1 MKLKKLTLIF
11 TIFIIVINLL
21 RPASFAVTSTES
33 DIQIYSDGAVLMES
47 STGKLL
53 YGKNENEK
61 RKMASTTKIL
71 TAIITIENSTLSD
84 IVTISSKAEGTG
96 GSRLGLHKDD
106 KISVADLLYGLML
119 CSGNDAA
126 VALAEHISGSVGNCY
141 INESK
146 SLQNWFK
153 FKSFCYSSWS

>member
-53 YGKNENEK
+53 YGKNENK
-61 RKMASTTKIL
+61 KLYPASTTKIL
-71 TAIITIENSTLSD
+71 TD
-84 IVTISSKAEGTG
+84 
-96 GSRLGLHKDD
+96 R
-106 KISVADLLYGLML
+106 
-119 CSGNDAA
+119 
-126 VALAEHISGSVGNCY
+126 
-141 INESK
+141 
-146 SLQNWFK
+146 
-153 FKSFCYSSWS
+153 YSYC